1 MKFLTK
7 FLWGFLFSLSIF
19 SYFFPNRCQAQY
31 LPVDQLPHITSI
43 PDFQPGDGILFT
55 TQNIE
60 KIKIIQDMVADY
72 DLKQGVFHD
81 KETKSTFRYI
91 KTQKSFQ
98 IPIIEFRRINPTKY
112 RIRVHGAHENFPFIF
127 SERFHHNWKLYLVP
141 LNFQQLNLNDQDNQQ
156 LLSSYKV
163 FEGNEKTQTSPKKLK
178 NFISNGWI
186 TDIEK
191 DSPSKLNP
199 YYLLKALFRSHAEL
213 ENKMTAFISKKFAN
227 AIQNDNLPTNIFRET
242 WFAGKIRTNC
252 NKKKIIN
259 NECEWSNPESWE
271 TKTARNPNVFEW
283 PDQLHWQANSLVNSW
298 WINLDIFPNLF
309 SDNNQKTVFYRS
321 NADGSIDFELV
332 MEFWPQ
338 RLFYGGGILSLSVVS
353 ICLIALFVRWI
364 QQKNKQN
371 LSHRNP
377 TN

>member
-7 FLWGFLFSLSIF
+7 FLWGFLFLLFIF
-19 SYFFPNRCQAQY
+19 SYLFPNQCQAQD
-31 LPVDQLPHITSI
+31 LPVDQLPHITST

-55 TQNIE
+55 AQNIE
-60 KIKIIQDMVADY
+60 KIKIIQDLIADY
-72 DLKQGVFHD
+72 GLKQGVFQD

-91 KTQKSFQ
+91 KTRKFFET
-98 IPIIEFRRINPTKY
+98 PIIEFRRINPTKY

-127 SERFHHNWKLYLVP
+127 SERFHPNWKLYLVP
-141 LNFQQLNLNDQDNQQ
+141 LNFQRLNLNDPDNQQ

-163 FEGNEKTQTSPKKLK
+163 FEGNEKTQTSSTKLK
-178 NFISNGWI
+178 NFIANGWI

-191 DSPSKLNP
+191 DPPSQLNS
-199 YYLLKALFRSHAEL
+199 YYFLKAFSRNHSEL
-213 ENKMTAFISKKFAN
+213 EKKRTAFISKKFTN
-227 AIQNDNLPTNIFRET
+227 SIQNDNLPTNIFWET
-242 WFAGKIRTNC
+242 WFAGKIITNC

-259 NECEWSNPESWE
+259 SECKWSSPESWII
-271 TKTARNPNVFEW
+271 KTARNQNVFEW
-283 PDQLHWQANSLVNSW
+283 PNQLHWQANSLVNSW
-298 WINLDIFPNLF
+298 WINLNFFPNLF

-338 RLFYGGGILSLSVVS
+338 RLSYGGGILSLSVFG
-353 ICLIALFVRWI
+353 ICLIALFVRWV

-371 LSHRNP
+371 LPHRNS